1 MCISPACGAGTK
13 KSHLAVAF
21 LLGQRITA
29 WLARKLQRLREQQRR
44 ELLRVQKRQL
54 REQQLREREQ
64 QEQQLLLFYRKQ
76 PGQQQ
81 R

>member
-1 MCISPACGAGTK
+1 MFRTK

-54 REQQLREREQ
+54 REREQ
-64 QEQQLLLFYRKQ
+64 QEQQLLLFYCKQ

>member
-1 MCISPACGAGTK
+1 M
-13 KSHLAVAF
+13 AF

-54 REQQLREREQ
+54 REQQLREREREQ
-64 QEQQLLLFYRKQ
+64 QEQQLLLFYCKQ

>member
-1 MCISPACGAGTK
+1 
-13 KSHLAVAF
+13 VAF

-54 REQQLREREQ
+54 REREQ
-64 QEQQLLLFYRKQ
+64 QEQQLLLFYCKQ